1 MFMVWARAGL
11 AAGAVA
17 GAITAAIGLGSA
29 PAVAAPAPLPA
40 NSDQA
45 PPWAPRKPAETWQ
58 GQPVVWW
65 DGDPT
70 PGGHWGVWINGGFIN
85 LT

>member
-1 MFMVWARAGL
+1 MKLTKSVL
-11 AAGAVA
+11 AAVA
-17 GAITAAIGLGSA
+17 IAFAGAAIGLG
-29 PAVAAPAPLPA
+29 AAPSAGA
-40 NSDQA
+40 NEA
-45 PPWAPRKPAETWQ
+45 PPWAPRKPADVWL

>member
-1 MFMVWARAGL
+1 MISKKAVL
-11 AAGAVA
+11 ATVAAV
-17 GAITAAIGLGSA
+17 GVLGSA
-29 PAVAAPAPLPA
+29 LGFGAATAGANEAPG
-40 NSDQA
+40 
-45 PPWAPRKPAETWQ
+45 WAPRKPAETWQ